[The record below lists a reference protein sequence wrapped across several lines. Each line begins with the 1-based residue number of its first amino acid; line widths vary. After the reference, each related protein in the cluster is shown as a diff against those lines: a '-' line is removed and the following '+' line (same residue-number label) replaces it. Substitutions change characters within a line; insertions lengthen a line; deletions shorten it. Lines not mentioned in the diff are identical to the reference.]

1 MNSSARDLRNVRE
14 SLFNGIAQSI
24 NDVIILHDLFLNV
37 AFVNDAFEKVY
48 EIDKTD
54 AIGRSPMEF
63 LPDIDRPHKEAIVK
77 RLQETLETRTK
88 SLPHEFLYISP
99 RDNYRYLLAFSLPVF
114 NEEGDISHV
123 MSMIY
128 DTTRQK
134 EFEKESANSARLS
147 FVQDMAYSLVH
158 EINNPLTGIKLGLST
173 LYGSL
178 KKPEN
183 IQVLDCVMK
192 DLNRIQKTVSCFL
205 KARTDQYRF
214 KAEPAAVIGDI
225 LEDVLFHLTGQLTH
239 LAVRVEKNLS
249 FGQAIIRLDR
259 DHIHQIFL
267 NILLNAIQ
275 AISQNG
281 LITVE
286 AGIVEPPASLNDCR
300 RFLRISISDTG
311 GGFPPEHKE
320 RIFAPFF
327 TLKHGG
333 NGLGLSICRRV
344 IYAHQG
350 FLEIESEP
358 SKGTRVEVYL
368 PVSEEWN

>member
-1 MNSSARDLRNVRE
+1 
-14 SLFNGIAQSI
+14 
-24 NDVIILHDLFLNV
+24 
-37 AFVNDAFEKVY
+37 
-48 EIDKTD
+48 
-54 AIGRSPMEF
+54 
-63 LPDIDRPHKEAIVK
+63 
-77 RLQETLETRTK
+77 
-88 SLPHEFLYISP
+88 
-99 RDNYRYLLAFSLPVF
+99 
-114 NEEGDISHV
+114 
-123 MSMIY
+123 MIY

-134 EFEKESANSARLS
+134 ECEKESVNSARLS

-205 KARTDQYRF
+205 KAKADQYRF
-214 KAEPAAVIGDI
+214 KAEPATVIGDI
-225 LEDVLFHLTGQLTH
+225 IEDVLFHLTGQLTH
-239 LAVRVEKNLS
+239 QAVRVEKNFC
-249 FGQAIIRLDR
+249 FGQATIRLDR

-267 NILLNAIQ
+267 NIMLNAIQ
-275 AISQNG
+275 AIPQNG
-281 LITVE
+281 LISVE
-286 AGIVEPPASLNDCR
+286 ARIIEPPESRHDSR
-300 RFLRISISDTG
+300 MFLRISISDTG

-320 RIFAPFF
+320 RIFTPFF